1 MQAHLKKEKVRGAPH
16 PLVSTGAECGQHH
29 PAIRL
34 SNLLAGLKVI
44 CCFTIS
50 HQALLETGA
59 AVPFL
64 LGNKCCMVLT
74 VLSSPSPL
82 AMGSLKP
89 WEFASGPCEPQETCQ
104 SSPLPNTAMTFNTPQ
119 RNNPC
124 LSQHTEGRISSKR
137 RASSSN

>member
-1 MQAHLKKEKVRGAPH
+1 MWSA
-16 PLVSTGAECGQHH
+16 SW
-29 PAIRL
+29 L

-44 CCFTIS
+44 CYFTIS
-50 HQALLETGA
+50 HQALLEAGA

-64 LGNKCCMVLT
+64 LGYKGCMVPT

-89 WEFASGPCEPQETCQ
+89 WESASRPHEPQETFQ
-104 SSPLPNTAMTFNTPQ
+104 SSSLPDTAMTFHTPQ

-124 LSQHTEGRISSKR
+124 LSQNTEVHVSSKR
-137 RASSSN
+137 